1 MICENCGVR
10 PASVQVFRQQ
20 GDQRAT
26 SYLCT
31 QCARQLGMFGGAY
44 GGGNPFEMLQNLVQ
58 QQGGQGPN
66 NFFEALSGE
75 AREAVMRAREASA
88 GTTRTNAIGTDHL
101 LAGIVTGENVAT
113 EALKRAGANVDEMRS
128 TFGAQRGDPGEA
140 VYTFTPSAKHALQL
154 AFQAARQMG
163 AAQIGS
169 EHLLLGLLGEG
180 DGNAYQILARN
191 GAGDAEALRREI
203 LRLLQQRGGAV
214 PGAAGPGGPG
224 GGGNFGGGFGAGGG
238 QPGPQSK
245 TPTLDQVTRDLTE
258 AARNGELDPVMGRA
272 EEIARSVRILSRR
285 TKNNPVLIGE
295 PGVGKTAIVEGLA
308 QRIVSDDVPESLRGK
323 RVLALD
329 TGSLVAGTRFRGD
342 FEERMSQ
349 MIQELQ
355 GEERDIVLFIDE
367 LHTIVGA
374 GGAEGA
380 VNASNMLKPA
390 LARGELQVIGA
401 TTLDEYRKHVEKDAA
416 LERRFQPVLVD
427 EPTVDESVGIL
438 FGLRDRYEAHHKVRI
453 SDEAIVAAAQLGDRY
468 ITDRYLPDKAIDLL
482 DEAAAEVRLRSA
494 VPPVDVRRIE
504 EEIAQLER
512 EKDDAVR
519 GEDYEKAANL
529 KQRQEQLK
537 AELREQQEG
546 WVGRREDNSPEVGR
560 EDIARILEEWTG
572 VPATNIVQE
581 EAERLLN
588 LEGVLHERVVGQDRA
603 VKSVSEAVRRAR
615 AGIKDPNRP
624 VGSFIFLGPTGVGKT
639 ELARTLAEYLFGE
652 EDAMIRIDMSEF
664 QERHTVSRLVGAPP
678 GYVGYDEAGQL
689 TEAVRRRPYSV
700 VLFDEIEKAHPDVF
714 NTLLQLLD
722 DGRLT
727 DAQGR
732 TVNFQNTV
740 IIMTSNVGSQHLV
753 STKQF
758 GFTSSDGVDFQE
770 TERRAMD
777 ALERAFRPEFINR
790 VDEIIVFEPLTR
802 ENVLEI
808 VGIMLSR
815 LNKHLESQRISVEV
829 TDAAKAFLAE
839 TGYDPKFGAR
849 PLARAIRRYVE
860 NPLSS
865 RIIGGDFDPGDTVV
879 VDRAGDGLTFEKK
892 VSVTQQ

>member
-1 MICENCGVR
+1 MICENCGIR
-10 PASVQVFRQQ
+10 PASVQVSQQQ
-20 GDQRAT
+20 GGQRRTA
-26 SYLCT
+26 YLCT
-31 QCARQLGMFGGAY
+31 QCARQLGMIGGGFGGS
-44 GGGNPFEMLQNLVQ
+44 NPFEMLQNLVQ
-58 QQGGQGPN
+58 QQNQGPG

-75 AREAVMRAREASA
+75 ARESVMRAREASA
-88 GTTRTNAIGTDHL
+88 GTTKTNAIGSD
-101 LAGIVTGENVAT
+101 
-113 EALKRAGANVDEMRS
+113 
-128 TFGAQRGDPGEA
+128 
-140 VYTFTPSAKHALQL
+140 
-154 AFQAARQMG
+154 
-163 AAQIGS
+163 
-169 EHLLLGLLGEG
+169 HLLLGLLGEG

-191 GAGDAEALRREI
+191 GAGDADALRREI
-203 LRLLQQRGGAV
+203 ARLLQQRGQVGPV
-214 PGAAGPGGPG
+214 PGPAPGGPGTGGFGPG
-224 GGGNFGGGFGAGGG
+224 GGGGFGGGGFGSGGG
-238 QPGPQSK
+238 GSFGPGGQQASQSR

-272 EEIARSVRILSRR
+272 EEIGRAVRILSRR
-285 TKNNPVLIGE
+285 TKNNPALIGE

-308 QRIVSDDVPESLRGK
+308 QRVVAEEVPETLKDK

-329 TGSLVAGTRFRGD
+329 TGALVAGTRFRGD

-349 MIQELQ
+349 MIKELQ
-355 GEERDIVLFIDE
+355 SEERNIILFIDE

-374 GGAEGA
+374 GGAQGA

-401 TTLDEYRKHVEKDAA
+401 TTLEEYRKHVEKDPA

-427 EPTVDESVGIL
+427 EPTVDETVAIL
-438 FGLRDRYEAHHKVRI
+438 VGLRDRYDAHHRVRI
-453 SDEAIVAAAQLGDRY
+453 SDEALIAAAQLGDRY

-482 DEAAAEVRLRSA
+482 DEAAAEVRLRST

-512 EKDDAVR
+512 EKEDAVR
-519 GEDYEKAANL
+519 AENYEQAAGI
-529 KQRQEQLK
+529 KHRIEQLRS
-537 AELREQQEG
+537 ELDQQQQGWAGSRES
-546 WVGRREDNSPEVGR
+546 NAPEVTR

-581 EAERLLN
+581 EAERLLQ
-588 LEGVLHERVVGQDRA
+588 LESVLHGGVVGEGGA
-603 VKSVSEAVRRAR
+603 VGAVAQAIRRAR
-615 AGIKDPNRP
+615 AGIKDPKRP

-639 ELARTLAEYLFGE
+639 ELARTLAEFLFGE

-714 NTLLQLLD
+714 NTMLQLLD

-758 GFTSSDGVDFQE
+758 GFTSRDGVDFRE

-777 ALERAFRPEFINR
+777 ALERSFRPEFLNR
-790 VDEIIVFEPLTR
+790 IDEIIVFEPLTK
-802 ENVLEI
+802 EDVLQI
-808 VGIMLSR
+808 VDIMLGR

-829 TDAAKAFLAE
+829 TQAAKEFLAE
-839 TGYDPKFGAR
+839 EGYDPKFGAR
-849 PLARAIRRYVE
+849 PLARAIRRFIE
-860 NPLSS
+860 NPMSG
-865 RIIGGDFDPGDTVV
+865 RIIGGEFDPDDTVV
-879 VDRAGDGLTFEKK
+879 VDRKGDGRDELTFEVKER
-892 VSVTQQ
+892 VTQETG